1 MEKSIETIWKEG
13 FLKSDALVAP
23 KLNDLYNQ
31 KSKHLVDKY
40 KRMFKINL
48 IAIVAGSF
56 LILGASFVIGIPVTG
71 IGFFLILSVVVIVN
85 RKLLPGLEKIDKNV
99 NSYQYIKAFDS
110 WMKENYSI
118 NRKMAKY
125 YYPLFFLSVVL
136 GYWFS
141 NQNGTPL
148 GETLVNKVVLNYPD
162 LYLVFGIPLIG
173 ILGLILILFILAFF
187 GGRIY
192 NWDLNIVYGRVLKK
206 LDELIA
212 DMEDLR
218 S

>member
-48 IAIVAGSF
+48 IAIVAGSLLF
-56 LILGASFVIGIPVTG
+56 LVASFVIGIPVTG

-99 NSYQYIKAFDS
+99 NSYQYIKAFYS
-110 WMKENYSI
+110 WMKENFSI
-118 NRKMAKY
+118 NSKMARY

-136 GYWFS
+136 GFWFS

-148 GETLVNKVVLNYPD
+148 GETLVNKVILNYPD

-192 NWDLNIVYGRVLKK
+192 NWDLNLVYGNVLKK
-206 LDELIA
+206 LDEIIA

>member
-1 MEKSIETIWKEG
+1 MEKSIESIWKEG
-13 FLKSDALVAP
+13 FLKNDALVAP
-23 KLNDLYNQ
+23 KLNDLYNK
-31 KSKHLVDKY
+31 KSTHLVDKY

-48 IAIVAGSF
+48 IAVVVGSF
-56 LILGASFVIGIPVTG
+56 LILGASIISGIPVMG
-71 IGFFLILSVVVIVN
+71 VGYFIILNAIVIVN
-85 RKLLPGLEKIDKNV
+85 RKLLPELEKIDKNV
-99 NSYQYIKAFDS
+99 SSYQFIKTFDS
-110 WMKENYSI
+110 WMKEKFSI
-118 NRKMAKY
+118 NRKMASY

-136 GYWFS
+136 GFWFS

-148 GETLVNKVVLNYPD
+148 GETLVNEVVLNFPD

-173 ILGLILILFILAFF
+173 ILGLILILIILAFF

-206 LDELIA
+206 LDELIT
-212 DMEDLR
+212 DMEELR